1 MSNKD
6 LLPGDEAN
14 EPETND
20 TTNRQN
26 NTKEPEDLLREELYD
41 KQDMLFKFKISSR
54 TLQKWRT
61 KKLIEFLK
69 VEGKIYYPK
78 KYVEEMLRK
87 HRVV

>member
-6 LLPGDEAN
+6 LLPGDEVN
-14 EPETND
+14 EPEKND
-20 TTNRQN
+20 STNRQN

-78 KYVEEMLRK
+78 KFVEEMLRK
-87 HRVV
+87 HRVG